1 MKITPCIIMI
11 TKVLHSVAEFRNNAF
26 ELRRT
31 MWREVR
37 EEWPFFSEEERSL
50 VRRWGQICRILYF
63 EENLLDTFI
72 WRSRLLPFIFA
83 YMEVS

>member
-1 MKITPCIIMI
+1 MIMI

-50 VRRWGQICRILYF
+50 IRRWGRICG
-63 EENLLDTFI
+63 
-72 WRSRLLPFIFA
+72 IF
-83 YMEVS
+83 Y